1 MTAQHGFEPKSCRI
15 LKDFCFKAI
24 RSYCDRL
31 EARMNIGI
39 GRSTTAF
46 MIADPLAV
54 LEESEVH
61 LGFSG
66 AFRDERSGF
75 HDTMLNAIDI
85 LVARSPALLPSDIQK
100 VGRLQSPSA

>member
-1 MTAQHGFEPKSCRI
+1 MASQHGFEPKSCRM
-15 LKDFCFKAI
+15 LKDLCYKAI
-24 RSYCDRL
+24 CSYCDRL

-54 LEESEVH
+54 LEDGEVH
-61 LGFSG
+61 IGFSG

-75 HDTMLNAIDI
+75 HDTMLNGIDI

-100 VGRLQSPSA
+100 VS